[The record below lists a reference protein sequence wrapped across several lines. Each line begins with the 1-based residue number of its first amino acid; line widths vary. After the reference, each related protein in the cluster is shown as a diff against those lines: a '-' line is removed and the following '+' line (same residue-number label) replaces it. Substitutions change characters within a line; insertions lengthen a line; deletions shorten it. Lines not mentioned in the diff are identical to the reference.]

1 MTSMTSFRQ
10 NLTMILATMVM
21 FGAALLINE
30 LLFKQLEFAEGINWI
45 YLPAGVRL
53 LATLLFAEAGAI
65 GLLAVSWLYCF
76 TILFPQDPVRAFMG
90 GILASAAPYLVYL
103 GARRWLDLQ
112 GSLANLAAWQVLAC
126 AVAYSVAS
134 PLLHHIWFAVYEGR
148 GHLLD
153 SFAVMALGDLVGT
166 VLLLF
171 FTKWVM
177 RLSTPRT

>member
-1 MTSMTSFRQ
+1 MTSLRQ
-10 NLTMILATMVM
+10 NLSMIAATMVM

-53 LATLLFAEAGAI
+53 LATLLFGGAGAI
-65 GLLAVSWLYCF
+65 GLLLVSWLYCF
-76 TILFPQDPVRAFMG
+76 FILFPHEPVRAFAG

-103 GARRWLDLQ
+103 GAKRWLDLQ
-112 GSLANLAAWQVLAC
+112 GSLAGLADWKVLVC
-126 AVAYSVAS
+126 ALAYSLAS

-148 GHLLD
+148 EHLLG
-153 SFAVMALGDLVGT
+153 SFAVMAVGDFIGT

-177 RLSTPRT
+177 RLSAPHG

>member
-1 MTSMTSFRQ
+1 MTSIRQ
-10 NLTMILATMVM
+10 KLSMIFATMAM
-21 FGAALLINE
+21 FAAALLINE
-30 LLFKQLEFAEGINWI
+30 LLFKHLEFAEGINWI

-76 TILFPQDPVRAFMG
+76 FILFPHDPVRAFAG
-90 GILASAAPYLVYL
+90 GILSSAAPYLVYL

-112 GSLANLAAWQVLAC
+112 GSLANLAAWQMLAC
-126 AVAYSVAS
+126 AVAYSLAS
-134 PLLHHIWFAVYEGR
+134 PFLHHIWFALYEGR
-148 GHLLD
+148 DNLLG
-153 SFAVMALGDLVGT
+153 SFAVMALGDLAGT

-177 RLSTPRT
+177 RLSKPRN

>member
-1 MTSMTSFRQ
+1 MNSTRQ
-10 NLTMILATMVM
+10 NVSMILATMVM

-30 LLFKQLEFAEGINWI
+30 LLFKPLEFAEGINWI

-65 GLLAVSWLYCF
+65 GLLLVSWLVC
-76 TILFPQDPVRAFMG
+76 ILWLFPGDYLRAFVG

-103 GARRWLDLQ
+103 GAKRWLDLQ
-112 GSLANLAAWQVLAC
+112 GSLANLTSPQLMLC
-126 AVAYSVAS
+126 ALAYSLAS
-134 PLLHHIWFAVYEGR
+134 PLLHHIWFAFYEGR
-148 GHLLD
+148 DGLLS
-153 SFAVMALGDLVGT
+153 SFAVMAMGDFIGT

-177 RLSTPRT
+177 RLSMPRA

>member
-1 MTSMTSFRQ
+1 MIFV
-10 NLTMILATMVM
+10 TMIM

-76 TILFPQDPVRAFMG
+76 FILFPHDPVRAFAG
-90 GILASAAPYLVYL
+90 GILSSAAPYLVYL

-112 GSLANLAAWQVLAC
+112 GSLANLDAWQMLAC
-126 AVAYSVAS
+126 AVAYSLAS
-134 PLLHHIWFAVYEGR
+134 PFLHHIWFALYEGR
-148 GHLLD
+148 DNLLG
-153 SFAVMALGDLVGT
+153 SFAVMALGDLAGT

-177 RLSTPRT
+177 RLSKPRN

>member
-1 MTSMTSFRQ
+1 MTSVRQ
-10 NLTMILATMVM
+10 NFLMILATMVM

-30 LLFKQLEFAEGINWI
+30 LLFKKLEFAEGINWI

-65 GLLAVSWLYCF
+65 GLLLVSWLYCF
-76 TILFPQDPVRAFMG
+76 LILFPHEPMRAFAG

-112 GSLANLAAWQVLAC
+112 GSLAKLAAWQVLVC
-126 AVAYSVAS
+126 AIAYSLAS
-134 PLLHHIWFAVYEGR
+134 PLLHHIWFAFYEGR
-148 GHLLD
+148 DHLLD
-153 SFAVMALGDLVGT
+153 SFAVMALGDLAGT
-166 VLLLF
+166 ILILF

-177 RLSTPRT
+177 QLSMPRN

>member
-1 MTSMTSFRQ
+1 MTKTRQYFSMIF
-10 NLTMILATMVM
+10 ATMVM

-65 GLLAVSWLYCF
+65 GLLLVSWMYCF
-76 TILFPQDPVRAFMG
+76 FILFPNEPVRAFAG
-90 GILASAAPYLVYL
+90 GILSSLAPYIVYL
-103 GARRWLDLQ
+103 GAKRWLDLQ
-112 GSLANLAAWQVLAC
+112 GSLANLSSLQLLAC
-126 AVAYSVAS
+126 AVAFSLAS
-134 PLLHHIWFAVYEGR
+134 PLLHHIWFALYEGR
-148 GHLLD
+148 EYLLS
-153 SFAVMALGDLVGT
+153 SFAVMALGDFAGT

-177 RLSTPRT
+177 RLSLPRP

>member
-1 MTSMTSFRQ
+1 MTSIRQ
-10 NLTMILATMVM
+10 NLSMILATMIM
-21 FGAALLINE
+21 FCAALLINE

-65 GLLAVSWLYCF
+65 GLLLVSWLYCF
-76 TILFPQDPVRAFMG
+76 LILFPHEPMRAFAG

-103 GARRWLDLQ
+103 GAKRWLDLQ
-112 GSLANLAAWQVLAC
+112 GSLANLAAWQVLVC

-134 PLLHHIWFAVYEGR
+134 PLLHHIWFALYEGR
-148 GHLLD
+148 THLLD
-153 SFAVMALGDLVGT
+153 SFAVMALGDFVGT

-177 RLSTPRT
+177 RLSMPRP

>member
-1 MTSMTSFRQ
+1 MTRIRQ
-10 NLTMILATMVM
+10 QFTMILATMVM

-30 LLFKQLEFAEGINWI
+30 LLFKHLEFAEGINWI

-65 GLLAVSWLYCF
+65 GLLAISWLYCF
-76 TILFPQDPVRAFMG
+76 LILFPNDPVRAFAG

-103 GARRWLDLQ
+103 GARRWLDLR
-112 GSLANLAAWQVLAC
+112 GSLANLAGWQVLAC
-126 AVAYSVAS
+126 ALAYSLAS
-134 PLLHHIWFAVYEGR
+134 PLLHHVWFALYEGR
-148 GHLLD
+148 DNLLS

-166 VLLLF
+166 VLLLS

-177 RLSTPRT
+177 RLSTPRN

>member
-1 MTSMTSFRQ
+1 MTSIRQ
-10 NLTMILATMVM
+10 FLAMVLATMIM

-76 TILFPQDPVRAFMG
+76 FILFPHEPVRAFAG
-90 GILASAAPYLVYL
+90 GILASVAPYLVYL

-112 GSLANLAAWQVLAC
+112 GALANLAAWQVLAC
-126 AVAYSVAS
+126 AVAYSLAS
-134 PLLHHIWFAVYEGR
+134 PLLHHLWFALYEGR
-148 GHLLD
+148 GNLLG
-153 SFAVMALGDLVGT
+153 SFAVMALGDLTGT

-177 RLSTPRT
+177 RLSMSRA